1 MRQAVDAPDVS
12 LPPAVALLQRDH
24 ADEVIVC
31 RGHEREG
38 GVVVQ
43 VAEPFLAEIR
53 ASEFRLD
60 EEPLDLGHDMEK
72 GDEGA
77 LILRLQWPHGARQAA
92 IQRGGQGVALKGV
105 IEHGGANIVRM
116 SATPSAGFH
125 GDFSSAAPALC
136 LHAAMSSDTESNTTP
151 DLDGAVYLPAQHR
164 RSYVAMLAVQAL
176 NAFNDNFVKLLL
188 VAFAGVVAKG
198 TDLGTSLQLYLGAI
212 FSIPYI
218 LFAPVAGW
226 LSDRCSK
233 QRVIF
238 WMQVVQ
244 VLIFAV
250 FLGALLV
257 HDAQPTL
264 LASLGCFFLLA
275 TQAAFFSPAKMGILK
290 ELVGSRRL
298 GSASGMLQL
307 TNFVGI
313 LAGMGLAGKWFGWR
327 LEANGGDAW
336 GAVWT
341 PMVVVTIVA
350 IVQIFGSLLIQ
361 RTPAH
366 TDLRF
371 HRGVWV
377 EHFAHIKLLFSSV
390 P

>member
-1 MRQAVDAPDVS
+1 
-12 LPPAVALLQRDH
+12 
-24 ADEVIVC
+24 
-31 RGHEREG
+31 
-38 GVVVQ
+38 
-43 VAEPFLAEIR
+43 
-53 ASEFRLD
+53 
-60 EEPLDLGHDMEK
+60 
-72 GDEGA
+72 
-77 LILRLQWPHGARQAA
+77 
-92 IQRGGQGVALKGV
+92 
-105 IEHGGANIVRM
+105 
-116 SATPSAGFH
+116 
-125 GDFSSAAPALC
+125 
-136 LHAAMSSDTESNTTP
+136 MSSDAESTATP
-151 DLDGAVYLPAQHR
+151 DLDDAVYLPAQNH

-176 NAFNDNFVKLLL
+176 NAFNDNFVKILL

-198 TDLGTSLQLYLGAI
+198 TDLGSSMQLYLGAI
-212 FSIPYI
+212 FSMPYI

-275 TQAAFFSPAKMGILK
+275 TQAAFFSPAKMGIPK

-313 LAGMGLAGKWFGWR
+313 LAGMGLAGNWFGWQAGGRRGCVGARCGRRWWWSR
-327 LEANGGDAW
+327 LW
-336 GAVWT
+336 
-341 PMVVVTIVA
+341 PSS
-350 IVQIFGSLLIQ
+350 QIFGSLFIH
-361 RTPAH
+361 RTPPSIPTCAF
-366 TDLRF
+366 T
-371 HRGVWV
+371 GACGWS
-377 EHFAHIKLLFSSV
+377 ISPTSSSSSPSV
-390 P
+390 PSSWRPSESRSSGSCRMRWAASW